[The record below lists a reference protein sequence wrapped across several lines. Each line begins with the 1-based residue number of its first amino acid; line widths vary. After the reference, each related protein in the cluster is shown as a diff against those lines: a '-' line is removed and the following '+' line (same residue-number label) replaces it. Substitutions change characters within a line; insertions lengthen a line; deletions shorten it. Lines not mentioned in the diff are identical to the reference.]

1 MNPAQ
6 NNQPLNRQQR
16 KQLRNNIDY
25 VGEVDAAIYRT
36 GHRFAYVISF
46 MIFLLL
52 IAFVAWA
59 HITVL
64 DEVTRGQG
72 QVIPSQRVQIIQHLE
87 GGILEKI
94 LVQEN
99 QIVQKGDV
107 LVQIRNTRATSQYRD
122 SVNTALE
129 HQAALARLN
138 GELNNSPPKFSVEMQ
153 QQHPSLAADQ
163 QQIFQARQQQLSLE
177 LKVLQSQYQQKQYEV
192 KELYSRQNKL
202 EQGLSIA
209 QEQRDI
215 AQPLVEQELYPRV
228 EFLSLQRDVAAMSG
242 DLDTIKLTIPRIREA
257 ANEAQRRIG
266 QRKAEYRTG
275 ILNEIAKRRL
285 ELISLT
291 EEITSGKD
299 RVGRTDV
306 RSPVRGTI
314 KQLIVNTVGGVIR
327 SGEPILE
334 VVPLDD
340 ALLIEVQIRPAD
352 IAFLYPGQA
361 AKIKLTAYD
370 FSIYGGLDGYV
381 EQISA
386 DTIINERQES
396 FYRVKLRTKNT
407 TLTYRG
413 SQLPIIPGMTASVD
427 ILTGK
432 KSVLSYLLKP
442 IIKTKQT
449 ALRER

>member
-1 MNPAQ
+1 MKSSQ
-6 NNQPLNRQQR
+6 DNQPLNRKER

-46 MIFLLL
+46 MICLLL
-52 IAFVAWA
+52 ITFVAWA

-107 LVQIRNTRATSQYRD
+107 LVQIRNTRAASLYRD

-138 GELNNSPPKFSVEMQ
+138 GELNNTQPEFSVEMQ
-153 QQHPSLAADQ
+153 QQHPSLVADQ

-177 LKVLQSQYQQKQYEV
+177 IKVLQSQYQQKQYEI
-192 KELYSRQNKL
+192 KELYSRKSKL
-202 EQGLSIA
+202 EQGLSLA

-215 AQPLVEQELYPRV
+215 AKPLVDQELYSRV
-228 EFLSLQRDVAAMSG
+228 EFLSLQRDVTAMSG

-275 ILNEIAKRRL
+275 ILNEITKRRL

-314 KQLIVNTVGGVIR
+314 KQIIVNTVGGVIR

-340 ALLIEVQIRPAD
+340 ALLVEVQIRPAD
-352 IAFLYPGQA
+352 IAFLYPGQP

-413 SQLPIIPGMTASVD
+413 SNLPIIPGMTASVD

>member
-1 MNPAQ
+1 MKSSPDK
-6 NNQPLNRQQR
+6 QPLNRQQR
-16 KQLRNNIDY
+16 KQLRDNIDY

-36 GHRFAYVISF
+36 GHRFAYVISL
-46 MIFLLL
+46 MICLLL
-52 IAFVAWA
+52 IAFVVWA

-64 DEVTRGQG
+64 DEVTRGLG
-72 QVIPSQRVQIIQHLE
+72 QVIPSQRVQVIQHLE

-107 LVQIRNTRATSQYRD
+107 LVQIRNTRAASQYRD

-138 GELNNSPPKFSVEMQ
+138 GELNNRPPEFSPEMRE
-153 QQHPSLAADQ
+153 QHPSLVADQ
-163 QQIFQARQQQLSLE
+163 QQIFLARQQQLDLE
-177 LKVLQSQYQQKQYEV
+177 LNVLQSQYQQKQQEI
-192 KELYSRQNKL
+192 KELESRKNKL
-202 EQGLSIA
+202 EQELLLVK
-209 QEQRDI
+209 EQRDI
-215 AQPLVEQELYPRV
+215 AQPLVDQELYPRV
-228 EFLSLQRDVAAMSG
+228 DFLSLQRDVTAISG
-242 DLDTIKLTIPRIREA
+242 DIETIKLTIPRIREA

-275 ILNEIAKRRL
+275 ILNEITKRRL

-291 EEITSGKD
+291 EEITAGKD

-306 RSPVRGTI
+306 RSPVRGTV
-314 KQLIVNTVGGVIR
+314 KQLIINTVGGVIR

-340 ALLIEVQIRPAD
+340 ALLVEVQIRPAD
-352 IAFLYPGQA
+352 IAFLYPGQP

-432 KSVLSYLLKP
+432 KSVLNYLLKP